1 MKKLIALCSIAFLFA
16 CSSNGDGVE
25 VGKKTTLEVN
35 DIYDAGTVV
44 KGEVIR
50 AVFTVTNTGDYPLVF
65 GEVRPSCSCTVADKP
80 SEPIQPGESTEIIA
94 KVNTANVSS
103 KEVTKSV
110 TIMTNTTPSTKVLI
124 IKAKIK

>member
-1 MKKLIALCSIAFLFA
+1 MKNIIALLAIALLFA
-16 CSSNGDGVE
+16 CSSEGDAVE
-25 VGKKTTLEVN
+25 IGEKTTLEVN
-35 DIYDAGTVV
+35 DVYDAGTVV

-50 AVFTVTNTGDYPLVF
+50 AVFTVKNTGDHPLVF

-80 SEPIQPGESTEIIA
+80 SEPIQPGASTKIIA

>member
-16 CSSNGDGVE
+16 CSSNGGEVE

-35 DIYDAGTVV
+35 DIFDAGTVV

-50 AVFTVTNTGDYPLVF
+50 AVFTVKNTGDYPLVF

-80 SEPIQPGESTEIIA
+80 SEPIQPGESTKIIA
-94 KVNTANVSS
+94 KVNTANVTS